1 MLRNNPEALIPALF
15 NNIIQGN
22 LIVAEIS
29 QYKVH
34 FVGAGPGDAELI
46 TVKGARLLSAADVVV
61 YTGSL
66 VDRELVKR
74 YAPNARFYDSASMNL
89 EETTAALAD
98 AVVAGQRAVRLHT
111 GDPSIYGAIQEQ
123 MAELDKLGISY
134 DVVPG
139 VTSAFAAAAALKQE
153 LTLPSVTQ
161 TVIITRLAGRTP
173 VPEREKL
180 SEVARIGATM
190 VIYLSVGMIE
200 EVVSELLHGAYNPAT
215 TVAVVAK
222 ASWQDEQIIEG
233 TLADI
238 AEKVKAAGIGKQAL
252 IIVGDV
258 LKARKEGIPELSKL
272 YDKNFSH
279 GFRA

>member
-1 MLRNNPEALIPALF
+1 M
-15 NNIIQGN
+15 
-22 LIVAEIS
+22 
-29 QYKVH
+29 VH

-46 TVKGARLLSAADVVV
+46 TVKGARILSEADVVV

-74 YAPNARFYDSASMNL
+74 YAPDARFYDSASMNL
-89 EETTAALAD
+89 EETTEALAE
-98 AVVAGQRAVRLHT
+98 AVAGGKKAVRLHT

-123 MAELDKLGISY
+123 MAELDRLGIGY
-134 DVVPG
+134 EVVPG

-161 TVIITRLAGRTP
+161 TVIITRIAGRTP

-180 SEVARIGATM
+180 SKVAGIGATM

-200 EVVSELLHGAYNPAT
+200 EVVAELLQGAYTAT
-215 TVAVVAK
+215 TPVAVVAR
-222 ASWQDEQIIEG
+222 ASWSDELIIEG
-233 TLADI
+233 DLSDI
-238 AEKVKAAGIGKQAL
+238 AGRVKSAGIGKQAL

-258 LKARKEGIPELSKL
+258 LKARRDGVPELSKL

-279 GFRA
+279 GCRT

>member
-1 MLRNNPEALIPALF
+1 ML
-15 NNIIQGN
+15 
-22 LIVAEIS
+22 
-29 QYKVH
+29 
-34 FVGAGPGDAELI
+34 
-46 TVKGARLLSAADVVV
+46 ARLIALMGLSLFLSHGPVHAEA
-61 YTGSL
+61 
-66 VDRELVKR
+66 
-74 YAPNARFYDSASMNL
+74 M
-89 EETTAALAD
+89 
-98 AVVAGQRAVRLHT
+98 
-111 GDPSIYGAIQEQ
+111 QE
-123 MAELDKLGISY
+123 
-134 DVVPG
+134 
-139 VTSAFAAAAALKQE
+139 AAALKQE

-180 SEVARIGATM
+180 SAIAQIGATM

-200 EVVSELLHGAYNPAT
+200 EVVSELLQGAYLPAT

-222 ASWQDEQIIEG
+222 ATWADEQIIEG
-233 TLADI
+233 SLADI

>member
-1 MLRNNPEALIPALF
+1 M
-15 NNIIQGN
+15 
-22 LIVAEIS
+22 AEIS

-74 YAPNARFYDSASMNL
+74 YAPNARFYDSAAMNL
-89 EETTAALAD
+89 EETTAALAE
-98 AVVAGQRAVRLHT
+98 AVVAGRRAVRLHT

-123 MAELDKLGISY
+123 MAELDRLGISY
-134 DVVPG
+134 EVIPG
-139 VTSAFAAAAALKQE
+139 VTSAFAAAATLKQE

-161 TVIITRLAGRTP
+161 TVIITRLAGRTL

-180 SEVARIGATM
+180 SEIARIGATM
-190 VIYLSVGMIE
+190 VIYLSVGMID

-215 TVAVVAK
+215 TAAVVAR

>member
-1 MLRNNPEALIPALF
+1 VTESDA
-15 NNIIQGN
+15 
-22 LIVAEIS
+22 S
-29 QYKVH
+29 KVH

-46 TVKGARLLSAADVVV
+46 TVKGARLLAEAAVVV

-66 VDRELVKR
+66 VDRELVKG
-74 YAPNARFYDSASMNL
+74 YAPNARFYDSAAMNL
-89 EETTAALAD
+89 EETTATLAE
-98 AVVAGQRAVRLHT
+98 AVVAGQRVVRLHT

-123 MAELDKLGISY
+123 MAELDKLGICY
-134 DVVPG
+134 DVIPG

-161 TVIITRLAGRTP
+161 TVIITRIAGRTP

-180 SEVARIGATM
+180 SAVAAIGATM
-190 VIYLSVGMIE
+190 VIYLSVGMID
-200 EVVSELLHGAYNPAT
+200 EVVAELLLGAYTPAT
-215 TVAVVAK
+215 SVAVVAK
-222 ASWQDEQIIEG
+222 ASWQDEQVIEG

-238 AEKVKAAGIGKQAL
+238 AEKVTTAGIGKQAL

-258 LKARKEGIPELSKL
+258 LKARREGVPECSKL
-272 YDKNFSH
+272 YDRKFSH